1 MPTNPFQA
9 IAPLTRLDN
18 SVYMLMATHILIHW
32 VFPTPREGKSL
43 PEPYTQPEPFNLI
56 TEICIGG
63 IEASRRDEPEI
74 IRLHTF
80 STMQQF
86 ASDIVP
92 CLHVCRCTREKS
104 RKTLFLSQQRRGRTA
119 WFEERFAGL
128 ANWSLEDPSLL
139 SSGQLSTILITRP
152 PKTFIRTAFV
162 GRRLKVLSF
171 CDDSPPTS
179 RIMLRGMGGRER
191 ERAIVKERK
200 TPKHKQQN

>member
-1 MPTNPFQA
+1 
-9 IAPLTRLDN
+9 
-18 SVYMLMATHILIHW
+18 MATHILIHW

-104 RKTLFLSQQRRGRTA
+104 RKTLSSLAAAKPKDRLVWGALCGLGKLVPRGSLIALFGAIINHSYHSASEDVHQDGFCWTTFKGSLVLRWLS
-119 WFEERFAGL
+119 
-128 ANWSLEDPSLL
+128 
-139 SSGQLSTILITRP
+139 
-152 PKTFIRTAFV
+152 
-162 GRRLKVLSF
+162 
-171 CDDSPPTS
+171 PTS
-179 RIMLRGMGGRER
+179 RIMLRGMGGER
-191 ERAIVKERK
+191 ERKCGRTKNAEA
-200 TPKHKQQN
+200 